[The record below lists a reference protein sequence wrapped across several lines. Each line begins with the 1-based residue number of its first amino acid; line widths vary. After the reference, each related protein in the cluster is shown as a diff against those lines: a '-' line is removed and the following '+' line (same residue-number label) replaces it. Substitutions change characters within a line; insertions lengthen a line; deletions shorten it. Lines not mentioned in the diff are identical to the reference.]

1 MRKEQENSPP
11 FEDDKSK
18 LQVIK
23 MASNGFSGVLNTV
36 HLTLKAVI
44 PSAMDELQ
52 NVKECSRIQG
62 ESCFKWEN

>member
-1 MRKEQENSPP
+1 MRKEQENNPP

-23 MASNGFSGVLNTV
+23 MTSNGFSGVLATV
-36 HLTLKAVI
+36 LLTLNAVVS
-44 PSAMDELQ
+44 SAMDQLW

-62 ESCFKWEN
+62 EPCFK